1 MTDGGRERQL
11 LARSG
16 RPSSS
21 EIGPLRTLNKG
32 GNQRDDDEKAAGR
45 IPQIQI
51 IRFRRLK
58 GKPDLLPQPPGINCM
73 RCTFRQSQRKWRP
86 SGAHGLTLLAISLM
100 SILFVCDPARAQLL
114 PKMLGG
120 YTVSEMPLPVVFRKA
135 GLKFKIPAN
144 FIDRPRAAAAN
155 PEMTDLLLMALL
167 PDITG
172 RNEQNTGV
180 FGREDSKGKNSLLTV
195 LVNEAQG
202 KPWDMSKI
210 TAAYDGRQPGY
221 RLDSRGIE
229 YGLASVRQ
237 VPPAVGRWMWNS
249 TYRLEENGIFQTSII
264 CNGAGTVPAPGCQ
277 HFFLYK
283 HLLIHMNYQADF
295 LPSWREIEHDVREKL
310 QSWESN
316 F

>member
-1 MTDGGRERQL
+1 
-11 LARSG
+11 
-16 RPSSS
+16 
-21 EIGPLRTLNKG
+21 
-32 GNQRDDDEKAAGR
+32 
-45 IPQIQI
+45 
-51 IRFRRLK
+51 
-58 GKPDLLPQPPGINCM
+58 
-73 RCTFRQSQRKWRP
+73 
-86 SGAHGLTLLAISLM
+86 M
-100 SILFVCDPARAQLL
+100 SILFFCDLARAQLL

-120 YTVSEMPLPVVFRKA
+120 YTISETPLPVLFRKA

-144 FIDRPRAAAAN
+144 FIDSPGAAAAN

-167 PDITG
+167 PDVTG

-180 FGREDSKGKNSLLTV
+180 FGREDSKGQNPLLTV
-195 LVNEAQG
+195 LVSEPQG

-221 RLDSRGIE
+221 RFDSRGTE

-237 VPPAVGRWMWNS
+237 VPPVVGRWMWNN
-249 TYRLEENGIFQTSII
+249 TYRLEESGILRTSII

-283 HLLIHMNYQADF
+283 NLLIHMNYRADF
-295 LPSWREIEHDVREKL
+295 LPVWREIEHDVREKL
-310 QSWESN
+310 KTWESD